1 MKTVVRATLMVAAL
15 LAGAQAT
22 AQVTLYEHEGFG
34 GQTFTVES
42 DVRNLRQSGY
52 NNRASSAVV
61 ESGRWQACDQPRF
74 QGRCIV
80 LRPGQYNSLSAM
92 GMGDRIASIRRAGGR
107 DQEDGRVGGRDS
119 DDRRFGGANGGGAPL
134 TLFEREGFGGRSFS
148 SAQDI
153 ENLAQSGFNDL
164 AASAVVNGAPW
175 EVCDEAYHRGR
186 CITLAP
192 GRYPSLASLGVDRRI
207 SSARQHGDTVARG
220 GRQGTPPATGI
231 TLFERENF
239 TGRWHNAAQPVDDLQ
254 RHDFSDRAAS
264 VIVSTGAWE
273 VCADAMYGGGCAVL
287 LPGQYPSL
295 AQMGLQ
301 GRISSL
307 RHSDRW
313 ARDQPGQN
321 RDGAVTFYEAE
332 NLTGPSFRIDQ
343 AVPDFYRAGLYGRA
357 RSAEVTGTSWRVCGA
372 PLQGGSCTIL
382 RPGIYAS
389 LDSMGLRTD
398 IASVHRV
405 PQAVDENRWF
415 SGQQPPFSGQQ
426 PPSGVPIGRQIR

>member
-1 MKTVVRATLMVAAL
+1 MKTVVKATLMVAAL
-15 LAGAQAT
+15 LAGAHAS
-22 AQVTLYEHEGFG
+22 ARVTLYEHENFSGR
-34 GQTFTVES
+34 TFNAES

-52 NNRASSAVV
+52 NNQASSAVV
-61 ESGRWQACDQPRF
+61 ENGRWEVCDRPRF
-74 QGRCIV
+74 QGRCVV
-80 LRPGQYNSLSAM
+80 LRPGRYNSLSAI
-92 GMGDRIASIRRAGGR
+92 GLSDRVSSIRPAGGR
-107 DQEDGRVGGRDS
+107 DQ
-119 DDRRFGGANGGGAPL
+119 DDRRAGGGVDVGGAPL

-164 AASAVVNGAPW
+164 AASAIVNGGPW

-186 CITLAP
+186 CMTLAP
-192 GRYPSLASLGVDRRI
+192 GRYRSLASLGIDRRI
-207 SSARQHGDTVARG
+207 SSARQHGDNVARG
-220 GRQGTPPATGI
+220 GRQGTPPTTGI

-239 TGRWHNAAQPVDDLQ
+239 TGRWHNAVQPVDDLQ
-254 RHDFSDRAAS
+254 RHDFSDRASS

-273 VCADAMYGGGCAVL
+273 VCADALYGGGCAVL

-295 AQMGLQ
+295 SQMGLD

-313 ARDQPGQN
+313 AREQPGQN
-321 RDGAVTFYEAE
+321 REGAVTFYESE
-332 NLTGPSFRIDQ
+332 NLIGPSFRVDQ

-382 RPGIYAS
+382 RPGVYGS
-389 LDSMGLRTD
+389 LEAMGLRTD
-398 IASVHRV
+398 VASLHRV
-405 PQAVDENRWF
+405 PPAVDDNRWF